1 MALLGLVS
9 WGVETIFAVLRT
21 LARMI
26 ARTGRADS
34 PAGHI
39 LLETWQCHACGSSI
53 RRLSTNGAQCPQC
66 GEHLLRICLVGA

>member
-9 WGVETIFAVLRT
+9 WGVETISAVFRT
-21 LARMI
+21 LARMM
-26 ARTGRADS
+26 ARTERADG
-34 PAGHI
+34 AVGHI

-53 RRLSTNGAQCPQC
+53 RRLSKNGAQCPRC